1 MKNEII
7 KGIHVYVVF
16 KFNGTF
22 STFSNKITR
31 GGGMNVHHYYGSH
44 FVPLEVIVRITLNV
58 IVRQM
63 PLNVH

>member
-31 GGGMNVHHYYGSH
+31 GGGDECTSLLWKP
-44 FVPLEVIVRITLNV
+44 FCAA
-58 IVRQM
+58 
-63 PLNVH
+63 